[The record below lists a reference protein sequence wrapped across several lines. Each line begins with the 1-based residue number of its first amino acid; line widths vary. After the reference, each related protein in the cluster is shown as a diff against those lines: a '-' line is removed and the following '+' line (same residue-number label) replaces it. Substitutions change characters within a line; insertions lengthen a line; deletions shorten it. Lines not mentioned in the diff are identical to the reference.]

1 VLWAIVVAGVGFCA
15 AALVTSRPIRRDLL
29 SLLELG
35 LALEAVFLVSPL
47 TEWPY
52 LLMLIVPLVGCVAWL
67 VATYQQGARQGL
79 VGPAVATIAIWVMLI
94 GPAGFIEYRL
104 VDHWNRPGLSADAL
118 VILAPIYL
126 YVLVA
131 AFFLQ
136 LVLIG
141 RMRKVRLAESLT
153 GMPRT
158 LPNITAQFAH
168 DAWSAL
174 PAVITRTART
184 G

>member
-1 VLWAIVVAGVGFCA
+1 
-15 AALVTSRPIRRDLL
+15 
-29 SLLELG
+29 
-35 LALEAVFLVSPL
+35 
-47 TEWPY
+47 
-52 LLMLIVPLVGCVAWL
+52 
-67 VATYQQGARQGL
+67 
-79 VGPAVATIAIWVMLI
+79 MLI

>member
-1 VLWAIVVAGVGFCA
+1 
-15 AALVTSRPIRRDLL
+15 
-29 SLLELG
+29 LELG

-52 LLMLIVPLVGCVAWL
+52 LLVLIVPLVACVAWL
-67 VATYQQGARQGL
+67 VGEYQRGARRGL
-79 VGPAVATIAIWVMLI
+79 VGAAVATVAIWVALI

-118 VILAPIYL
+118 VILAPMYL
-126 YVLVA
+126 YVLVG

-136 LVLIG
+136 LVVIG
-141 RMRKVRLAESLT
+141 RVRNLRLTKSLT

-158 LPNITAQFAH
+158 LPNVTAEFVH

-174 PAVITRTART
+174 PAVITRTA